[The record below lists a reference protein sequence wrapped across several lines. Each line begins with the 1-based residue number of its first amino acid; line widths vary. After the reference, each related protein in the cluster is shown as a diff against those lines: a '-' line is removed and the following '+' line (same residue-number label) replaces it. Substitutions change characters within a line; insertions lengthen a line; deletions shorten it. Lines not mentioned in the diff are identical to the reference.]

1 MSHSV
6 DLRGELPLYLARL
19 WRYGLVLSRKR
30 DVAEDLVQA
39 TCLRALEKS
48 SQFVPGTRLD
58 RWLFTILHS
67 VWINQV
73 RATQL
78 TQQQNIDESDELAF
92 QVSDSDADH
101 LWAQQVRE
109 RINRLP
115 EAQRNAV
122 FLVYVEGFTYQ
133 EAAETLAVP
142 VGTIMSR
149 LANARQALAKAV
161 VPGARQTRRSER

>member
-1 MSHSV
+1 MSNQV
-6 DLRGELPLYLARL
+6 DIRGELPLYLARL

-48 SQFVPGTRLD
+48 SQYVPGTRLD
-58 RWLFTILHS
+58 RWLFAILHS
-67 VWINQV
+67 VWVNQV
-73 RATQL
+73 RAMHL
-78 TQQQNIDESDELAF
+78 TQQQNIDDLDRQAF

-109 RINRLP
+109 RINGLP
-115 EAQRNAV
+115 EAQRNTV

-142 VGTIMSR
+142 IGTIMSR
-149 LANARQALAKAV
+149 LANARQVLAKAV
-161 VPGARQTRRSER
+161 VADNRRRKRGEL

>member
-1 MSHSV
+1 MSNSV
-6 DLRGELPLYLARL
+6 DIRGELPLYLARL

-48 SQFVPGTRLD
+48 SQFTSGTRLD

-67 VWINQV
+67 IWINQV
-73 RATQL
+73 RASHL
-78 TQQQNIDESDELAF
+78 TRQQNIDELDRQEF
-92 QVSDSDADH
+92 QVVESDVDR
-101 LWAQQVRE
+101 LWAQQVRD
-109 RINRLP
+109 RVNGLP

-133 EAAETLAVP
+133 EAADTLAVP
-142 VGTIMSR
+142 IGTIMSR
-149 LANARQALAKAV
+149 LANARLALAKD
-161 VPGARQTRRSER
+161 PGLQQQRRKGGQA